1 MTDVAQSAMFAF
13 DGLDR
18 IFHEKARLGI
28 VTSLASHPDGLRFV
42 DLKQLCGL
50 TDGNLSRHLQILAD
64 AGYVVI
70 DKTIEDRRT
79 VTRCWLSDTG
89 QGRFAEYI
97 AVLEQVLLGAKKAAA
112 RAGPAPTQTAPRPA

>member
-1 MTDVAQSAMFAF
+1 MTDAASTGMFAF

-28 VTSLASHPDGLRFV
+28 VTSLASHPAGLRFV

-64 AGYVVI
+64 AGYVVV
-70 DKTIEDRRT
+70 DKAVEGRRT
-79 VTRCWLSDTG
+79 VTRCWLSEAG

-112 RAGPAPTQTAPRPA
+112 RADAAPAQVAGRPA